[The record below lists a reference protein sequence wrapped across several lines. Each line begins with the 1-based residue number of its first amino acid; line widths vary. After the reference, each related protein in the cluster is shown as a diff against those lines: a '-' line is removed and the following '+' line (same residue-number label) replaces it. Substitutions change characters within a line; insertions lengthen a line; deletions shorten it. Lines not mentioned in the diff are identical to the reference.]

1 MQGPKLYSDVKF
13 PVLHRVLHMSAFLWH
28 LKVEH
33 SPRCVLWIWNHVD
46 ISWPSHSQRLQN
58 MAFSGVSFAQS
69 FHQFHPLQLR
79 YSSDWPRCLPRP
91 VWFAVSVHG
100 PEVEVVA
107 VQEVSWGQWYHG
119 IPPARRRLVEAQ
131 NRAPN
136 LWLSWRWPK
145 IKWSKK
151 MLGKTLRLSEPW
163 NKCIVICICKI
174 VNCTYAW
181 IFLLYELTCQSPI
194 NAICQRCETA
204 NATHVSC
211 WQTSICL
218 RADQTYPKKHQK
230 TYQEKSWNIWKID
243 PTQNIPKPSKLDN
256 FAVLSKSQQIA
267 SKECRWLFHL
277 PLVLVV
283 FEPLCS
289 VDRSWSCR
297 SNCKMMWNYP
307 CRACISWC
315 ACHGPNRI
323 ADSWN
328 ISWCDFTPSM
338 AIRSISMKA
347 ERKSMEKR
355 IHPKRI
361 KKIHKVNKE

>member
-1 MQGPKLYSDVKF
+1 MYRNLYLQDCELYICMNISAVWTDLPKPDQCHLPTMWNRQRHPCELLANQHLPQG
-13 PVLHRVLHMSAFLWH
+13 
-28 LKVEH
+28 
-33 SPRCVLWIWNHVD
+33 
-46 ISWPSHSQRLQN
+46 WPN
-58 MAFSGVSFAQS
+58 
-69 FHQFHPLQLR
+69 
-79 YSSDWPRCLPRP
+79 
-91 VWFAVSVHG
+91 
-100 PEVEVVA
+100 
-107 VQEVSWGQWYHG
+107 
-119 IPPARRRLVEAQ
+119 I
-131 NRAPN
+131 
-136 LWLSWRWPK
+136 
-145 IKWSKK
+145 SKK
-151 MLGKTLRLSEPW
+151 TSKNISR
-163 NKCIVICICKI
+163 KI
-174 VNCTYAW
+174 M
-181 IFLLYELTCQSPI
+181 EHM
-194 NAICQRCETA
+194 E
-204 NATHVSC
+204 
-211 WQTSICL
+211 
-218 RADQTYPKKHQK
+218 
-230 TYQEKSWNIWKID
+230 D

-267 SKECRWLFHL
+267 SKECQWLFHL

>member
-1 MQGPKLYSDVKF
+1 
-13 PVLHRVLHMSAFLWH
+13 MSAFLWH
-28 LKVEH
+28 LH
-33 SPRCVLWIWNHVD
+33 H
-46 ISWPSHSQRLQN
+46 
-58 MAFSGVSFAQS
+58 AQS
-69 FHQFHPLQLR
+69 RAFPEVRSVNMEPHWHIMTISQSTFTKTWPFRVFHLLNHFINFIQFHPLQLR

-107 VQEVSWGQWYHG
+107 VQEEVSWGQWYHG
-119 IPPARRRLVEAQ
+119 IPPARRKLVEAQ

-145 IKWSKK
+145 IKRSKK

-194 NAICQRCETA
+194 NAICQRCETT

-218 RADQTYPKKHQK
+218 RADQTYPNK
-230 TYQEKSWNIWKID
+230 TSKNISRKIMEDMED